1 MAVDWAAVPTNDAM
15 HRAYALE
22 SIIKRLATFDQHRH
36 SLLCAALGT
45 IDTTARDSHETK
57 ILEDEIAEEGE
68 LNTVYV
74 YDDFGMSFQHG
85 SQTRRNY

>member
-1 MAVDWAAVPTNDAM
+1 MDVDWAAVPTNDAM

-57 ILEDEIAEEGE
+57 VLEDEIAEEGE
-68 LNTVYV
+68 LNAV
-74 YDDFGMSFQHG
+74 
-85 SQTRRNY
+85 